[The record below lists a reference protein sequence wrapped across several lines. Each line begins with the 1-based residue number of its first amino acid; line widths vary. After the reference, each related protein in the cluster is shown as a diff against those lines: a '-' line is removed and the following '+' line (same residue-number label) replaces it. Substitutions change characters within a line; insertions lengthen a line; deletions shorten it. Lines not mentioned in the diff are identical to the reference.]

1 MTILNNDNSVNKMQI
16 LEKYLGRVL
25 RSETSPAQGLR
36 LENSNK
42 QLKFS
47 KQTEDIRDQ
56 LSSRRPKQ

>member
-16 LEKYLGRVL
+16 QEKYLRRVP
-25 RSETSPAQGLR
+25 RSETSPAQELR

-42 QLKFS
+42 QLQFS